1 MSLVKYV
8 LVLVSFVLFYSSA
21 AEINDASWS
30 ILSSFM
36 SKVYSDCGR
45 KDYDISDCL
54 KVKFVSLL
62 DRMVRSDVIELDES
76 IKLVKEDN
84 RIDHGRALTENDVEN
99 TLTSEDEK
107 GPKLNDMIFDRIS
120 KFLTSH
126 SLKINFPKVNMT
138 SFTRSLSEGNYINK
152 YLCNV

>member
-1 MSLVKYV
+1 MSFVKYV

-21 AEINDASWS
+21 AEINDSSWS
-30 ILSSFM
+30 VLSSFT
-36 SKVYSDCGR
+36 SKVYSDCER
-45 KDYDISDCL
+45 KDYDLSDCL

-62 DRMVRSDVIELDES
+62 DRMARSDVIEFDES
-76 IKLVKEDN
+76 IKLVREGN
-84 RIDHGRALTENDVEN
+84 RIDHSRALTENDVEN
-99 TLTSEDEK
+99 TLASEGEK
-107 GPKLNDMIFDRIS
+107 GPKLNHMIFDRIS

-138 SFTRSLSEGNYINK
+138 TFTRSLSEGNYVNK